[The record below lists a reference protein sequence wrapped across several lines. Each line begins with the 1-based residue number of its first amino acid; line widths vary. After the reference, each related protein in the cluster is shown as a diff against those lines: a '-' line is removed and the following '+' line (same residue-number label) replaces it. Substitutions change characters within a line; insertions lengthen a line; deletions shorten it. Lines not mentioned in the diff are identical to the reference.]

1 MIPGLQ
7 KVKFLKTILRLNR
20 YGGEF
25 YLVRL
30 FALLKFNIV
39 LVQIRGEIFLNKLI
53 KVQNDLPIQRLLLK
67 HQLQR
72 PYWTSNSLLNLIS
85 SNNWVRTTVGKQFY
99 LLLLRVYEMLLAIAE
114 EKYTARYLLGPQILS
129 MVGPMEFK
137 E

>member
-1 MIPGLQ
+1 M
-7 KVKFLKTILRLNR
+7 KFLKTILRLNR
-20 YGGEF
+20 YGGES

-72 PYWTSNSLLNLIS
+72 PY
-85 SNNWVRTTVGKQFY
+85 
-99 LLLLRVYEMLLAIAE
+99 
-114 EKYTARYLLGPQILS
+114 
-129 MVGPMEFK
+129 
-137 E
+137 